1 MTRTQIITRLESLG
15 FRWLDDENGITVGK
29 DGWEKTYDWSDVS
42 TERIVD
48 DYMTFEWDRYLQV
61 SP

>member
-15 FRWLDDENGITVGK
+15 FCWLDDENGITVGK
-29 DGWEKTYDWSDVS
+29 DGWEKTYDWSGVS